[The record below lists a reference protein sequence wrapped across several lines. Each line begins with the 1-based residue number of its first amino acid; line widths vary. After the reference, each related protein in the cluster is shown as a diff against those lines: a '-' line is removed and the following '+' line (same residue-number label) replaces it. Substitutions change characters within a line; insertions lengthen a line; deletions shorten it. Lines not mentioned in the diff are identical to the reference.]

1 MTSAVPAAVPRSAD
15 IVDLDVREDLRNGRE
30 PFSKIMAAIDA
41 LPEESVL
48 HLRATFEP
56 VPLFR
61 VLGKKGFSHEAR
73 QNEPEDWSVWFWKH
87 EQSDHSAEARQP
99 AATPQPRNTG
109 AEPQQ
114 SSTVVLDV
122 RGLEPPEPMIRTL
135 TALETL
141 PAEQEL
147 LQINERVP
155 QFLLPIL
162 AERGYGYE
170 VDESRAG
177 EVRVRI
183 RRLS

>member
-1 MTSAVPAAVPRSAD
+1 
-15 IVDLDVREDLRNGRE
+15 
-30 PFSKIMAAIDA
+30 
-41 LPEESVL
+41 
-48 HLRATFEP
+48 
-56 VPLFR
+56 
-61 VLGKKGFSHEAR
+61 
-73 QNEPEDWSVWFWKH
+73 
-87 EQSDHSAEARQP
+87 
-99 AATPQPRNTG
+99 
-109 AEPQQ
+109 
-114 SSTVVLDV
+114 VLDV